1 MNSRMMILIIFTIW
15 MLVPASLLH
24 AQTTTIPDG
33 AKSTPS
39 PAVAKTVRQDKIVI
53 SDHIAN
59 WRGVLLSIEQALAR
73 SGINDDNLVQ
83 KSSETSDIR
92 IQALEQELKI
102 KPQVKQLKVQLNQLG
117 SAPKKDEP
125 AESEA
130 ISAKR
135 IELENRYSIL
145 DGNLKAIRLI
155 VVRATQ
161 IEEQITYSRRQY
173 FVTQISQR
181 SKSLFDIRLW
191 QNFWNDLDGFW
202 HRFNL
207 LISDSTAVMIT
218 KIEKSKILAPL
229 LLGGMI
235 IIAGAVLYGR
245 QRYGKIIGHIITHSN
260 GQPFDNEIKIQLA
273 GASFARNAITPVG
286 GMALLYLLFTSLG
299 IFTSRLENLM
309 MEITFTLSAIVIAL
323 VLTRTYLV
331 PNNPSRRLINL
342 PDITTIKISN
352 IILLGVLFIGGFR
365 LFNKTSI
372 ILASPFEVSI
382 ALRALLA
389 LSCFLCIS
397 LVLVAVAADDK
408 PADDKPADDQLPANR
423 NFIRWGYLKPLF
435 WLGCVAGIISLAAGY
450 LAFAVFLAWQILI
463 AALVFA
469 LLWLCIEF
477 LDFRRNR
484 HLSAESGRWRKLAH
498 TTGFSQQAILQGG
511 VFGFGLVKLSAVLA
525 AAVIFMIS
533 WGYRTRDWTTT
544 AGELF
549 FGFRIGGLN
558 VSFSAIALAIVI
570 FVTGYLITKAIQNW
584 LQIQFL
590 PTTALDPGLRN
601 SIATIFG
608 YAGMV
613 IAVLL
618 AVSAA
623 GFDLSN
629 IAIIAGAL
637 SVGIGFG
644 LQSIVNNFFSGLILL
659 AERPIKAGDWI
670 VTSGGQGTV
679 TKTSVR
685 STQIETFDGA
695 TVIIPN
701 STLIT
706 EAVTNWTH
714 NNKRGRII
722 VSLGV
727 GYDSDPEQVRNILL
741 ECGQSH
747 KLVLQKPGPSVYF
760 MDFGADALIFELR
773 AYLSDINYSIT
784 VKSELRYAITS
795 ALRQAKIEIPY
806 PQRDIHI
813 KSAPESF
820 SNTKGGTE
828 RKSKK

>member
-1 MNSRMMILIIFTIW
+1 MNSRIMILLIFTIW
-15 MLVPASLLH
+15 MLVPVSLLH

-39 PAVAKTVRQDKIVI
+39 PAVAKTARQDKIVI

-59 WRGVLLSIEQALAR
+59 WRGVLLSTEQALAR
-73 SGINDDNLVQ
+73 SGMNDDDLVQ
-83 KSSETSDIR
+83 KSTETSDIR

-102 KPQVKQLKVQLNQLG
+102 EPQIKQLKAQLDQLG

-125 AESEA
+125 AESET

-135 IELENRYSIL
+135 TELESRYSIL

-155 VVRATQ
+155 TVRATQ
-161 IEEQITYSRRQY
+161 IEEQITDSRRQH
-173 FVTQISQR
+173 FVTKISQR

-191 QNFWNDLDGFW
+191 QNFWSDLDGFW
-202 HRFNL
+202 HRFYL

-218 KIEKSKILAPL
+218 KIEKSIILAPL

-245 QRYGKIIGHIITHSN
+245 QRYGKIIDHIITHSN
-260 GQPFDNEIKIQLA
+260 GQPFNNEIKIQLA
-273 GASFARNAITPVG
+273 GASFARNAIIPVG

-309 MEITFTLSAIVIAL
+309 MEIASTLSAIVIAL

-331 PNNPSRRLINL
+331 PNNPSHRLINL
-342 PDITTIKISN
+342 PDITTIKVSN

-389 LSCFLCIS
+389 LSCFLCVS
-397 LVLVAVAADDK
+397 LVLIVVAADDK
-408 PADDKPADDQLPANR
+408 PVDDKPADDQLPTNR

-558 VSFSAIALAIVI
+558 ISFSAIALAIVI
-570 FVTGYLITKAIQNW
+570 FATGYVITRAIQNW

-590 PTTALDPGLRN
+590 PTTTLDPGLRN

-685 STQIETFDGA
+685 STEIETFDGA

-727 GYDSDPEQVRNILL
+727 GYDSDPEQVRSILL
-741 ECGQSH
+741 ECAQSH

-773 AYLSDINYSIT
+773 AYLSDINYSLT
-784 VKSELRYAITS
+784 VKSELRFAMTS
-795 ALRQAKIEIPY
+795 ALRKAKIEIPY

-813 KSAPESF
+813 KSAPENF
-820 SNTKGGTE
+820 SNIKGGTE
-828 RKSKK
+828 KKSKK